1 MNEKPH
7 ADEAGFIDS
16 RQSAAGQSVV
26 LYDAAEAGFDPEE
39 GIYVVFCTA
48 HGDLDQGNNLRT
60 AQARMRRPQSW
71 CRGCCEAP
79 SRAVPA
85 PRPVPFSLKTPDE
98 QAREIRLAARTLGS
112 GPDKAELFEA
122 IYGVSALSAVPNWRG
137 AISTKR

>member
-26 LYDAAEAGFDPEE
+26 LYDAAEAGFDPAD
-39 GIYVVFCTA
+39 GTYVVFCTA
-48 HGDLDQGNNLRT
+48 HGDLDQGNSLRR
-60 AQARMRRPQSW
+60 ARERMRRPQSW

-79 SRAVPA
+79 ARQLPA
-85 PRPVPFSLKTPDE
+85 PRPVPFAMKTADE
-98 QAREIRLAARTLGS
+98 QAREIRLAARTIGA

-122 IYGVSALSAVPNWRG
+122 IYGISAVYAFSVTEVG
-137 AISTKR
+137 TKR